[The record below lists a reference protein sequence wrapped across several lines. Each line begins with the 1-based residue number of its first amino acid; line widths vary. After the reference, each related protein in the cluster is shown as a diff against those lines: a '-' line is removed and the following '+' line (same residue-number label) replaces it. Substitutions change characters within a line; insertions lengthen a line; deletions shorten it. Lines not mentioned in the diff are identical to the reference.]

1 MATIT
6 YNKMGP
12 GEGMRPE
19 VTPISV
25 THAELVA
32 IRDAGNL
39 IPGQFYLITDF
50 VTTTMKTGTRSAGH
64 PFDILVHAV
73 SEKTLS
79 EQAWAVKHDGDT
91 YFNNARLEA
100 WEMKYRLDNVQW
112 SQRACTIIEDEN
124 DGYTALSMGTV
135 DIDGETYI
143 LWDASE
149 FTEDYGF
156 TRLVSLSMEEG
167 AEMWTY
173 NPATGEKGEDA
184 QTSIAAIIGEIT
196 EDGKGTI
203 LWMKDE
209 FGNECHYDF
218 KNIQFRRWKVTD
230 TDADRSGLNDLY
242 MGVLGWLANGLS
254 IDDEDDFIWA
264 YTFSSDNSGGE
275 QTDYSLDGTKGV
287 YHNTF
292 GPSDNLPD
300 NVMFGENNHDNSFG
314 KNCRYNSWGNS
325 CYYNSWGTNC
335 KSNSWGNS
343 CSSNS
348 WGNRC
353 SSNSWG
359 NSCYSNSWGN
369 DCSSNSW
376 GNNCQENS
384 WGNNCYSNSWG
395 NDCRFNSWGNTCQ
408 SNSWGNNCQKNSWG
422 NDCSYN
428 SWGNSCYSNSW
439 GNTCQS
445 NSWGNEIKSCTL
457 FDSVQHTTISTSKVQ
472 YAQVLN
478 GVAGTSSSKMTL
490 SFAASKNYTQVAAK
504 TSAGAL
510 KIYVPGDLA

>member
-100 WEMKYRLDNVQW
+100 WELKYRLDNVQW

-124 DGYTALSMGTV
+124 DGYTASSMGTV

-167 AEMWTY
+167 AEMWAY
-173 NPATGEKGEDA
+173 DPATGEKGEDA
-184 QTSIAAIIGEIT
+184 QTSIAAIIGEFT
-196 EDGKGTI
+196 EDGKGII
-203 LWMKDE
+203 LWLKDE
-209 FGNECHYDF
+209 WGNEAGYDF
-218 KNIQFRRWKVTD
+218 KNVQFKRWKVTD
-230 TDADRSGLNDLY
+230 ELERENINGHYIGILN
-242 MGVLGWLANGLS
+242 NLS
-254 IDDEDDFIWA
+254 DDKQSIEDEEDFIWC
-264 YTFSSDNSGGE
+264 YTFAMPVDGSQDTSDSSLRGDRCFNNRFFPQYEAGSPVLYDNVMLASSEDSIFYNNTFSGNNF
-275 QTDYSLDGTKGV
+275 YSNTFSGNDISSNTFSGNDIRSNTFSGNSIH
-287 YHNTF
+287 HNTF
-292 GPSDNLPD
+292 SG
-300 NVMFGENNHDNSFG
+300 NNFYSNTFSGNSIYNNTFSGNDISNNTFSGNSFS
-314 KNCRYNSWGNS
+314 YNTFSGNQIYSNTFSGNGINNNTFSGNS
-325 CYYNSWGTNC
+325 IS
-335 KSNSWGNS
+335 SNTFSGNTQYCIFGFTANQCTFKAQNTSQYMQCVETCGQLENQTVSVPGNS
-343 CSSNS
+343 KVAIYVGMNSN
-348 WGNRC
+348 N
-353 SSNSWG
+353 
-359 NSCYSNSWGN
+359 
-369 DCSSNSW
+369 
-376 GNNCQENS
+376 Q
-384 WGNNCYSNSWG
+384 
-395 NDCRFNSWGNTCQ
+395 
-408 SNSWGNNCQKNSWG
+408 
-422 NDCSYN
+422 
-428 SWGNSCYSNSW
+428 
-439 GNTCQS
+439 
-445 NSWGNEIKSCTL
+445 
-457 FDSVQHTTISTSKVQ
+457 
-472 YAQVLN
+472 
-478 GVAGTSSSKMTL
+478 
-490 SFAASKNYTQVAAK
+490 
-504 TSAGAL
+504 L
-510 KIYVPGDLA
+510 KIWKPADLAQ

>member
-1 MATIT
+1 MSTILSQRPE
-6 YNKMGP
+6 P
-12 GEGMRPE
+12 GERRNPE
-19 VTPISV
+19 MTPIRI
-25 THAELVA
+25 THADLKA
-32 IRDAGNL
+32 MRDAGNL
-39 IPGQFYLITDF
+39 TPGQLYRITDF

-91 YFNNARLEA
+91 YFDNACLEA
-100 WEMKYRLDNVQW
+100 WELKYRLDNVQW
-112 SQRACTIIEDEN
+112 SQRACTIIEDD
-124 DGYTALSMGTV
+124 DGYTASSMGTV

-156 TRLVSLSMEEG
+156 TRLVSLSTEEG

-173 NPATGEKGEDA
+173 NPVTGEKGEDA
-184 QTSIAAIIGEIT
+184 QTSIAAIIGKIT

-242 MGVLGWLANGLS
+242 MGVLGWLSNGLS
-254 IDDEDDFIWA
+254 IDDEDDFIWV

-292 GPSDNLPD
+292 GPSGNLPD

-314 KNCRYNSWGNS
+314 KNCCYNSWGNDCNSNSCGNSCCYNSWGNDCQYNSWGNS
-325 CYYNSWGTNC
+325 CS
-335 KSNSWGNS
+335 
-343 CSSNS
+343 
-348 WGNRC
+348 
-353 SSNSWG
+353 
-359 NSCYSNSWGN
+359 
-369 DCSSNSW
+369 
-376 GNNCQENS
+376 
-384 WGNNCYSNSWG
+384 
-395 NDCRFNSWGNTCQ
+395 
-408 SNSWGNNCQKNSWG
+408 
-422 NDCSYN
+422 
-428 SWGNSCYSNSW
+428 
-439 GNTCQS
+439 S

-457 FDSVQHTTISTSKVQ
+457 FDSVQYTTISTSKVQ

-478 GVAGTSSSKMTL
+478 GVAGTSSSKVTL
-490 SFAASKNYTQVAAK
+490 SFAASKNYTQVAAM

-510 KIYVPGDLA
+510 KIYVSGDLA